1 MPKRTDIKS
10 IMIIGAGPIVI
21 GQACEFDYSGAQAC
35 KALKEEGYRV
45 ILVNSNPATIMTDP
59 GLADAT
65 YIEPITPEMVAKI
78 IEKERPD
85 ALLPTMGGQTGLNT
99 SLALEEMGVLDKYGV
114 EMIGAKREAIEM
126 AEDRKLFREAMDRLG
141 IENPRAAIVTAPKDA
156 TGKKDLAAGVRLA
169 LDTLE
174 EVGLPA
180 IIRPAFTMG
189 GTGGGVAYNRDDY
202 EAICRSGMD
211 ASPVGQ
217 ILVDESLLGWKEY
230 EMEVVRDTADNAIIV
245 CSIENVDPMGVHTGD
260 SITVAPALTLTDKEY
275 QIMRNHS
282 IAVLREIGVETGGSN
297 VQWAVNPVDGRMV
310 VIEMNPRVSRSS
322 ALASKAT
329 GFPIAKIAAKLA
341 VGYTLDELDND
352 ITKVT
357 PASFE
362 PTIDYVVTKIPKFAF
377 EKFPGAEPNLTT
389 AMKSV
394 GEAMSIGRTIHE
406 SMQKALASMES
417 GLTGFDE
424 IAIPGVSVGPWE
436 QATGDK
442 AAIVKAIAQATPD
455 RLRTIA
461 QAMRHGL
468 SDDEIHATTMFDPWF
483 LARIREIIE
492 VERGLRNDGLPVT
505 EKSLRHLKMMG
516 FTDARLAALTGRD
529 EANVRAARHNL
540 GVTAVFKRID
550 TCAAEF
556 EAQTPYMYSTYE
568 VPVFDEV
575 ECEARPT
582 DRKKVVILGGGPN
595 RIGQGI
601 EFDYCCCHAC
611 YALTDAGYET
621 IMINCNPETVSTDYD
636 TSDRLYFEPLTFEH
650 VMEILRVEQENG
662 TLHGVIVQFGGQTP
676 LKIAGALHAEG
687 IPILGTTPDAIDLA
701 EDRERFQQLVQGL
714 GLRQPNNGIAHS
726 DAEALE
732 IAAEIGFPLV
742 IRPSYVLGGRAME
755 IVRDQASLER
765 YISDAVVVSGKSPVL
780 LDSYLAG
787 AVELDVDA
795 LCDGTDVHV
804 AGIMQ
809 HIEEAGVHSGDS
821 ACSLPPY
828 SLPREIIAEV
838 EKQTEALAR
847 ALNVVGLMNIQFAVK
862 DGDIY
867 LIEVNPRA
875 SRTVPFVAKATD
887 SAIASIAA
895 RIMAGEPLSNF
906 PQRPAYDKDAAYEDV
921 LPLGDPMTLA
931 DPNMPWFS
939 VKEAVLPF
947 ARFPGVDTILG
958 PEMRST
964 GEVMGWDR
972 DFPRAF
978 LKAQMG
984 AGMVLP
990 GKGCAFISIKDAD
1003 KTEDMLTTARI
1014 LLDQGFT
1021 LVATRGTAKWLT
1033 DNGMECGVVNKVYE
1047 GRPDVTDMMRD
1058 EAIHLVMNTTE
1069 GAQAVEDSKSIRSIA
1084 LYDKIPY
1091 FTTAAGSYAAAL
1103 AIRAQ
1108 ADGDVGVKA
1117 LQA

>member
-1 MPKRTDIKS
+1 MPGRTDIQS

-21 GQACEFDYSGAQAC
+21 GQACEFDYSGTQAC
-35 KALKEEGYRV
+35 KALREEGYRV

-65 YIEPITPEMVAKI
+65 YIEPITPGVVARI

-99 SLALEEMGVLDKYGV
+99 SLALEEMGVLEKFGV
-114 EMIGAKREAIEM
+114 EMIGAKRNAIEM
-126 AEDRKLFREAMDRLG
+126 AEDRALFREAMGRLG
-141 IENPRAAIVTAPKDA
+141 LENPRATIVTAPRRED
-156 TGKKDLAAGVRLA
+156 GSSDLDAGVQMA
-169 LDTLE
+169 LDELE
-174 EVGLPA
+174 EIGLPA
-180 IIRPAFTMG
+180 IIRPAFTLG
-189 GTGGGVAYNRDDY
+189 GTGGGVAYNREDY
-202 EAICRSGMD
+202 IHFCRSGMD
-211 ASPVGQ
+211 ASPVNQ

-275 QIMRNHS
+275 QIMRNGS

-297 VQWAVNPVDGRMV
+297 VQWAINPDDGRMV

-329 GFPIAKIAAKLA
+329 GFPIARIAAKLA
-341 VGYTLDELDND
+341 IGYTLDELDND
-352 ITKVT
+352 ITEVT

-377 EKFPGAEPNLTT
+377 EKFPGSEPCLTT

-424 IAIPGVSVGPWE
+424 VEIPGLNVGVWE
-436 QATGDK
+436 EADDK
-442 AAIVKAIAQATPD
+442 AAVIKAISQQTPD

-468 SDDEIHATTMFDPWF
+468 TDTEIFGVTRFDPWF
-483 LARIREIIE
+483 LARIREIIDT
-492 VERGLRNDGLPVT
+492 ERVIREYGLPVT
-505 EKSLRHLKMMG
+505 GEGIRKLKMLG
-516 FTDARLAALTGRD
+516 FTDARLGNLTGR
-529 EANVRAARHNL
+529 EEGNIRRARRNL
-540 GVTAVFKRID
+540 GVKAVFKRID

-556 EAQTPYMYSTYE
+556 EARTPYMYSTYE
-568 VPVFDEV
+568 APVMGEV
-575 ECEARPT
+575 ECEARPS
-582 DRKKVVILGGGPN
+582 DRKKIVILGGGPN

-611 YALTDAGYET
+611 FALTEAGYET

-650 VMEILRVEQENG
+650 VMEILTKEQENG

-676 LKIAGALHAEG
+676 LKLANALEAEG

-701 EDRERFQQLVQGL
+701 EDRERFQVLVTEL
-714 GLRQPNNGIAHS
+714 GLRQPRNGIAS
-726 DAEALE
+726 IGEQALE
-732 IAAEIGFPLV
+732 IADKIGFPLV

-755 IVRDQASLER
+755 IVRDMDQLRR
-765 YISDAVVVSGKSPVL
+765 YINEAVIVSGDSPVL

-828 SLPREIIAEV
+828 SLSNGIIDQI
-838 EKQTEALAR
+838 KDQTFRLAR
-847 ALNVVGLMNIQFAVK
+847 ALKVVGLMNVQFAIK
-862 DGDIY
+862 DDEIH

-895 RIMAGEPLSNF
+895 RIMAGEKLANF
-906 PQRPAYDKDAAYEDV
+906 PMRPAYKEGQDSKIADQ
-921 LPLGDPMTLA
+921 MTLA
-931 DPNMPWFS
+931 DPDDMPWFS
-939 VKEAVLPF
+939 VKEAVMPF

-990 GKGCAFISIKDAD
+990 SSGRAFISIKDAD
-1003 KTEDMLTTARI
+1003 KGKAMLEAATV
-1014 LLDQGFT
+1014 LMEQGFS
-1021 LVATRGTAKWLT
+1021 LVATRGTQSWL
-1033 DNGMECGVVNKVYE
+1033 EEQAVACEVVNKVYE
-1047 GRPDVTDMMRD
+1047 GRPDVVDMLKD
-1058 EAIHLVMNTTE
+1058 GQVQLVMNTTE
-1069 GAQAVEDSKSIRSIA
+1069 GAQAVEDSKAIRSIA
-1084 LYDKIPY
+1084 LYDRIPY
-1091 FTTAAGSYAAAL
+1091 FTTAAGSNAATL
-1103 AIRAQ
+1103 AIKAQ
-1108 ADGDVGVKA
+1108 AEGDVEVKS
-1117 LQA
+1117 LQG

>member
-1 MPKRTDIKS
+1 MPKRTDIQS
-10 IMIIGAGPIVI
+10 IMIIGAGPIII

-35 KALKEEGYRV
+35 KALREEGYRV

-59 GLADAT
+59 GLADAP
-65 YIEPITPEMVAKI
+65 YIEPITPEVVAKI

-99 SLALEEMGVLDKYGV
+99 ALSLADMGVLDRFGV
-114 EMIGAKREAIEM
+114 ELIGANRQAIEM
-126 AEDRKLFREAMDRLG
+126 AEDRKLFREAMDRIGL
-141 IENPRAAIVTAPKDA
+141 ENPKATIVSAPKVN
-156 TGKKDLAAGVRLA
+156 GKYDINAGLAKAMEA
-169 LDTLE
+169 IE
-174 EVGLPA
+174 YVGLPA
-180 IIRPAFTMG
+180 IIRPAFTLG

-202 EAICRSGMD
+202 EYYCRSGLE
-211 ASPVGQ
+211 ASPAGQ
-217 ILVDESLLGWKEY
+217 ILVDESLLGWKEF
-230 EMEVVRDTADNAIIV
+230 EMEVVRDKADNAIIV

-275 QIMRNHS
+275 QAMRAAS

-297 VQWAVNPVDGRMV
+297 VQWAVNPADGRMV

-352 ITKVT
+352 ITRVT

-362 PTIDYVVTKIPKFAF
+362 PTIDYVVTKIPRFAF
-377 EKFPGAEPNLTT
+377 EKFPGSKPHLTT

-394 GEAMSIGRTIHE
+394 GEVMAIGRSFHE
-406 SMQKALASMES
+406 SLQKALTSMET
-417 GLTGFDE
+417 GLTGLDDIE
-424 IAIPGVSVGPWE
+424 IEGAP
-436 QATGDK
+436 DK
-442 AAIVKAIAQATPD
+442 AAIVKALSEQTPD
-455 RLRTIA
+455 RIRVIA

-468 SDDEIHATTMFDPWF
+468 SDDEIQAVTSFDPWF
-483 LARIREIIE
+483 LARIREIVRAEAEIK
-492 VERGLRNDGLPVT
+492 VNGLPVT
-505 EKSLRHLKMMG
+505 EEGLRRFKMLG
-516 FTDARLAALTGRD
+516 FTDARLATLSARD
-529 EANVRAARHNL
+529 EDQIRRARHNL
-540 GVTAVFKRID
+540 GITAVFKRID

-568 VPVFDEV
+568 EPMMGEV
-575 ECEARPT
+575 EDESRPS
-582 DRKKVVILGGGPN
+582 DRKKIVILGGGPN

-611 YALTDAGYET
+611 FALTDAGYET
-621 IMINCNPETVSTDYD
+621 IMVNCNPETVSTDYD

-650 VMEILRVEQENG
+650 VMEILRVEQSNG

-676 LKIAGALHAEG
+676 LKLANALEEAG

-701 EDRERFQQLVQGL
+701 EDRERFQDLVNRL
-714 GLRQPNNGIAHS
+714 GLKQPNNGIAHS

-732 IAAEIGFPLV
+732 IAKGIGFPLV

-755 IVRDQASLER
+755 IVRDMDGLKR
-765 YISDAVVVSGKSPVL
+765 YIRDAVVVSGDSPVL
-780 LDSYLAG
+780 LDSYLSNATE
-787 AVELDVDA
+787 VDVDA
-795 LCDGTDVHV
+795 LCDGEAVHV

-821 ACSLPPY
+821 ACCLPPHSLPKP
-828 SLPREIIAEV
+828 IIAEITR
-838 EKQTEALAR
+838 QTEALAR
-847 ALNVVGLMNIQFAVK
+847 ALGVVGLMNVQFAVK
-862 DGDIY
+862 DNEVY

-895 RIMAGEPLSNF
+895 RIMAGEKLSAFPMRPPYPKGTSPDDPL
-906 PQRPAYDKDAAYEDV
+906 
-921 LPLGDPMTLA
+921 PMADQMSLA
-931 DPNMPWFS
+931 DPDMPWFS

-947 ARFPGVDTILG
+947 ARFPGVDTLLG

-972 DFPRAF
+972 SFPRAF

-984 AGMVLP
+984 AGVTLP
-990 GKGCAFISIKDAD
+990 TEGAVFLSIKDSD
-1003 KTEDMLTTARI
+1003 KTPELVETART
-1014 LLDQGFT
+1014 LVALGFSI
-1021 LVATRGTAKWLT
+1021 VATRGTAAFLKENGLT
-1033 DNGMECGVVNKVYE
+1033 CEVVNKVYE
-1047 GRPDVTDMMRD
+1047 GRPNIVDRMKNG
-1058 EAIHLVMNTTE
+1058 AIALVLNTTE
-1069 GAQAVEDSKSIRSIA
+1069 GAQAVEDSRSMRTVA

-1091 FTTAAGSYAAAL
+1091 YTTAAASHAVAL
-1103 AIRAQ
+1103 AMKNR
-1108 ADGDVGVKA
+1108 GESELGVRS
-1117 LQA
+1117 LQ